1 MKYISSVL
9 TILVLLH
16 AGVSE
21 GATDNWVFVTRY
33 ISSAGY
39 REYDNDTYISK
50 DRIKTL
56 PNGNRVVRV
65 LSTNFASGSLV
76 ASDYYDLS
84 SLQKITFVYR
94 SDVIVEEYDCMSE
107 MYRIVSNFLYY
118 SGPMASGKV
127 WTETNRNSLEDI
139 SQDLK
144 RLKRRWN
151 PVPRGSIY
159 EKIMDSVCN

>member
-9 TILVLLH
+9 PILVLLH

-33 ISSAGY
+33 ISPTGDKHDS
-39 REYDNDTYISK
+39 DMYISK
-50 DRIKTL
+50 DRIKKL

-65 LSTNFASGSLV
+65 LSTNYASGSEV
-76 ASDYYDLS
+76 ASDFDNNTS
-84 SLQKITFVYR
+84 FFVKPKFVHR
-94 SDVIVEEYDCMSE
+94 SYVIVDEYDCMSE
-107 MYRIVSNFLYY
+107 MHRVLSHLLYY

-127 WTETNRNSLEDI
+127 WTATNINSLEEI
-139 SQDLK
+139 NQELK
-144 RLKRRWN
+144 NRMHQWETIPK
-151 PVPRGSIY
+151 GSFG